1 MSNELRDT
9 ELERVAAE
17 FIDAFEHVFG
27 DDWEHTKGCLSSP
40 DLFIDRELTFINPGQ
55 FDEANN
61 WCSRL
66 RLLERYRCLAEELM
80 KRGVHADDFNP

>member
-1 MSNELRDT
+1 MSNARDIT
-9 ELERVAAE
+9 LERTAAE

-27 DDWEHTKGCLSSP
+27 DDWEHTKACLASNS
-40 DLFIDRELTFINPGQ
+40 DSFVDRGHTFINPGQ

-66 RLLERYRCLAEELM
+66 HLLERYRCLAEELM
-80 KRGVHADDFNP
+80 KRGVHADDFKS